1 MQEKPHVLYLL
12 DLLKDTYSG
21 KLVEENSP
29 RLPTYITLH
38 LVHALRGVF
47 YPSNFT
53 YPLTARFLLQR
64 PQLDAN
70 DMPLLY
76 SMLYSVSDQWR
87 KERAWIVRFMSDGMV
102 GRQEWK
108 ILRRRHTWD
117 LLASMFQSESTDLML
132 RRSILEVSPRYSM
145 KAESIPHKIPSTASR
160 QPHLRT
166 ACGCFSSPR
175 VIYTVVARTPTPAG
189 KSRRRLRFRQDS

>member
-1 MQEKPHVLYLL
+1 MLTDFQNADFKEKPHVIYIL
-12 DLLKDTYSG
+12 DLLKDTYS
-21 KLVEENSP
+21 KNTPADHAP
-29 RLPTYITLH
+29 RLPVYITLH
-38 LVHALRGVF
+38 LVHALRGIF

-64 PQLDAN
+64 PELDTN

-108 ILRRRHTWD
+108 VLRKRHIWD
-117 LLASMFQSESTDLML
+117 LLASMFHSEESDLQL
-132 RRSILEVSPRYSM
+132 RRSILEVFRP
-145 KAESIPHKIPSTASR
+145 
-160 QPHLRT
+160 
-166 ACGCFSSPR
+166 
-175 VIYTVVARTPTPAG
+175 
-189 KSRRRLRFRQDS
+189 RLRP

>member
-12 DLLKDTYSG
+12 DLLKDTSSG
-21 KLVEENSP
+21 KLVEGHSP
-29 RLPTYITLH
+29 RLPAYIALH
-38 LVHALRGVF
+38 LAHALRGVF

-64 PQLDAN
+64 PQLDVD

-76 SMLYSVSDQWR
+76 SMLYSGSDQWR

-117 LLASMFQSESTDLML
+117 LLASMFQSESTDLIL
-132 RRSILEVSPRYSM
+132 RRSILEVSPD
-145 KAESIPHKIPSTASR
+145 I
-160 QPHLRT
+160 
-166 ACGCFSSPR
+166 
-175 VIYTVVARTPTPAG
+175 
-189 KSRRRLRFRQDS
+189 